1 MPRKYSVEMVEYV
14 RSIAGGKLKTE
25 ILAML
30 NAKYNTELTA
40 DKLKNLM
47 SRNKITSG
55 RDCKFKKG
63 HESWNK
69 GLPMSPD
76 TLEKLR
82 PTLFKKGNAPWTH
95 REVGSTRIDKDG
107 HLVIKVS
114 ETGAKKADWVP
125 IKNLVWAMHNGKVPE
140 GHIVIVLDGDKTN
153 LNIANLACITRGENA
168 TLNKCGMRFEHPE
181 LTNTA
186 INMIRVKN
194 KLRKIKGKND
204 AGKDSKCTN
213 MKKVSV

>member
-47 SRNKITSG
+47 KRNGITSG
-55 RDCKFKKG
+55 LNCTFKKG
-63 HESWNK
+63 HTPWNN
-69 GLPMSPD
+69 GASMRPE

-82 PTLFKKGNAPWTH
+82 HTLYKKGNVPWTH
-95 REVGSTRIDKDG
+95 REVGSTRVDKDG

-114 ETGAKKADWVP
+114 ETGAKNTDWVP
-125 IKNLVWAMHNGKVPE
+125 IKNLVWEMHNGKIPE
-140 GHIVIVLDGDKTN
+140 GQIVIVLDGDKTN
-153 LNIANLACITRGENA
+153 LQISNLACITRGENA
-168 TLNKCGMRFEHPE
+168 QLNRGHKRFEHAE

-194 KLRKIKGKND
+194 KIRKLKDEKD
-204 AGKDSKCTN
+204 AGKDSKCT
-213 MKKVSV
+213 K